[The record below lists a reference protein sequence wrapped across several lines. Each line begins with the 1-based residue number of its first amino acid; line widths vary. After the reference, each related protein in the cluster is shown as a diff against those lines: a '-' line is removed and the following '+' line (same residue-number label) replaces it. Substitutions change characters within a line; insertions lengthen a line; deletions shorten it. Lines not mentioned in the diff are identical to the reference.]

1 MTSLGDED
9 EDAAGQ
15 ETKTEGTDE
24 SRHAA
29 AHRDAEGPMG
39 RLHELRLRRWRMDRP
54 PLATIDEAAAFI
66 DDVGLALLFG
76 DAGATF
82 PALREAA
89 RDDASPRLAAGW
101 GADLDRM
108 WSWKDELPAL
118 GRAWVG
124 RFVLGRQSLLSPR
137 LLALLL
143 PSAREQDPVPD
154 LSVAARRLLDRIEAD
169 GPTSMRMIRQDYGL
183 NSRAAQKVLD
193 ELGRALLV
201 TNYGTAQDGPGW
213 PSCVIE
219 VTSRAFPDLDPRP
232 VAERRDDAALMLLD
246 TMVEADARQ
255 LSRAFRWPR
264 REAKDVL
271 ERLTGTG
278 RAEPVAEG
286 RYRALQLPPR

>member
-1 MTSLGDED
+1 MTSLGDEG
-9 EDAAGQ
+9 EGGRGHGDA
-15 ETKTEGTDE
+15 D
-24 SRHAA
+24 
-29 AHRDAEGPMG
+29 AHRDPEGAMG

-54 PLATIDEAAAFI
+54 PLSTIDEAAAFI

-89 RDDASPRLAAGW
+89 RDDAAPRLTAGW

-124 RFVLGRQSLLSPR
+124 RFALGRQSLLSPR

-143 PSAREQDPVPD
+143 PCPREGDPVPD
-154 LSVAARRLLDRIEAD
+154 LSAAARRVLDRIEAD

-201 TNYGTAQDGPGW
+201 TNYGTVQDGPGW
-213 PSCVIE
+213 PSCVVE

-232 VAERRDDAALMLLD
+232 VAERRADAALMLLD
-246 TMVEADARQ
+246 AMVEADVRQ

-271 ERLTGTG
+271 EGLTDTG

-286 RYRALQLPPR
+286 RYRPLHPPPH